1 MECSLKDHTFRKK
14 YEDIIDKL
22 ITIFNIAPDQ
32 FNYAFQRLPLSL
44 KILMTELYQNNRN
57 SYLYCEDL
65 YDKSLEVFYYFYR
78 TVDKNK
84 EEFTLRNIEHLN
96 KFDIFLDKMIK
107 VMEIAPDKFVKVFP
121 LCPVIYWDK
130 IDDLRET
137 SFKGHRDSEKFTDC
151 LTKSKKLS
159 FEYEKL
165 GGFNSEE
172 YDDEI

>member
-107 VMEIAPDKFVKVFP
+107 I
-121 LCPVIYWDK
+121 
-130 IDDLRET
+130 
-137 SFKGHRDSEKFTDC
+137 FKERGN
-151 LTKSKKLS
+151 L
-159 FEYEKL
+159 
-165 GGFNSEE
+165 
-172 YDDEI
+172 